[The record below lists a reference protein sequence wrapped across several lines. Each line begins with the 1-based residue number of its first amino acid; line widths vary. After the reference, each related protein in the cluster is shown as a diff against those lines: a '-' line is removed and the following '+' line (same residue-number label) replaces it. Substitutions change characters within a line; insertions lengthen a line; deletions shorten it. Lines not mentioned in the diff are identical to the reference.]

1 MVGCSVRTSSR
12 NVAVLL
18 FDEVELL
25 DVASV
30 MQVASLAG
38 RNYNWRPFRLLP
50 VARQPGLV
58 ATRSQLRLEATHSF
72 EGCPTPEI
80 LFVPGGY
87 GARRA
92 ASDEAAVAFC
102 RAAFESAEVCFAIG
116 AGVALLG
123 AAGVL
128 DGASV
133 ATTLEART
141 WLGGSLPNTRLDEP
155 AAIVSSLGGKLLTA
169 ASSGHG
175 LELALTVVE
184 RFLGRRMTLAV
195 RSSLGHAEIS
205 RLQLPDHPIAI
216 PRPPR

>member
-1 MVGCSVRTSSR
+1 VRTSSR

-18 FDEVELL
+18 FEEVELL

-58 ATRSQLRLEATHSF
+58 STRSQLRLEATHSF
-72 EGCPTPEI
+72 ETCPTPEI

-92 ASDEAAVAFC
+92 AADAAAVAFC
-102 RAAFESAEVCFAIG
+102 RAAFASAEVCFAIG

-128 DGASV
+128 EGASV
-133 ATTLEART
+133 ATTLETRT
-141 WLGGSLPNTRLDEP
+141 WLGASLPNTRLDEP
-155 AAIVSSLGGKLLTA
+155 AAIVTSPDGKLLTA

-175 LELALTVVE
+175 LELALAVVE

-195 RSSLGHAEIS
+195 RTSLGHAEIS
-205 RLQLPDHPIAI
+205 HLQLPDHPIAI
-216 PRPPR
+216 PRAPR